1 MSDEEFIREIFAA
14 HLRLYRRHLF
24 ETSLAAAEESR
35 ADLQRLKYIIL
46 VLCLS
51 RHSAVVLPI
60 YREVWKNET
69 AAPFLDGCLQA
80 VHRQAYFEIP
90 KLTTETYRD

>member
-1 MSDEEFIREIFAA
+1 MNDEEFIREIFAA
-14 HLRLYRRHLF
+14 HLRLYRSHLF

-69 AAPFLDGCLQA
+69 AAPFLLVGGQI
-80 VHRQAYFEIP
+80 YFEIP
-90 KLTTETYRD
+90 RPAETHRD